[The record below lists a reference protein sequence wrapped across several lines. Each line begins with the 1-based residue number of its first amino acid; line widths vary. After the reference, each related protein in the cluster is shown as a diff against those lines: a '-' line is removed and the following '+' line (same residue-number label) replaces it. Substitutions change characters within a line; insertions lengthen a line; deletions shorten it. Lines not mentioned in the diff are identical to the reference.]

1 MTPLLDKAEKSR
13 NLMAGTRAG
22 RQAGRQLGGQGREG
36 ERAGER
42 SGSFCDDALESCVVV
57 VVETGWL
64 QGVRPHH
71 DLSGPVPSR
80 GQMSQDTKLCSF

>member
-22 RQAGRQLGGQGREG
+22 RQAVRGNRGGNREG
-36 ERAGER
+36 ERASER

-64 QGVRPHH
+64 QGVRP
-71 DLSGPVPSR
+71 PS
-80 GQMSQDTKLCSF
+80 